1 MGKLNKKEKYSALAI
16 AACSKGEEGGALPL
30 LLAEKR
36 KGKRRKEKKRRER
49 RKAKEKNKKRKSK
62 RKKEKGQ

>member
-1 MGKLNKKEKYSALAI
+1 MGKLNKKEKYSALAV
-16 AACSKGEEGGALPL
+16 AACSKGEEGGALPW

-36 KGKRRKEKKRRER
+36 KGKR